1 MCTLLE
7 ESLLLFPPFNY
18 CCINFRKKVKNR
30 KESSE
35 LLQEQT
41 GEDKL
46 SKDDSDDEILG
57 SILK

>member
-1 MCTLLE
+1 
-7 ESLLLFPPFNY
+7 
-18 CCINFRKKVKNR
+18 VKNR
-30 KESSE
+30 KESSGQ
-35 LLQEQT
+35 LQEQT